1 MLDLLLV
8 PIAVIYL
15 AVVLM
20 LFAYGINFFYLCWLA
35 WHHKNQRDET
45 PALTDLPRVTIQL
58 PIYNELYVA
67 ERLINAAARLDYPA
81 PLLEIQ
87 ALDDSTD
94 ETVEL
99 VRATVE
105 RWRAR
110 GVNIAQLHRE
120 NRAGYKAGALANGLK
135 QARGEF
141 IAFFDADF
149 VPSPD
154 FLKRTLP
161 HFQNPRVAFVQTR
174 WDHLNRDYS
183 FLTQLQALSIDAHFA
198 VEQFSR
204 SHGGY
209 WFNFNGTAGVW
220 RRAALDDAGGWTA
233 DTLTE
238 DLDVSY
244 RAFLR
249 GWDARYLRDVPVSAE
264 LPVNFSAYR
273 RQQHR
278 WARGSLECALKLI
291 PQIWESKISIAQKI
305 QASLHLTGY
314 AVHLL
319 MFALALLYPIAL
331 VLSQRF
337 PGLIS
342 LFGLATIFNATAFA
356 PTLFFTLGQQQLGRD
371 WKRALPSI
379 FFITVLGAGMMVNT
393 LRAALGIFS
402 HSRGAFERTP
412 KFGIENRNEDWTR
425 RRYQL
430 KLDPII
436 YAEIAFALFN
446 LCTALLAIYLG
457 NYLIAIYALLF
468 CGGLGFTAG
477 TTISQGLEVYL
488 NRHRASSPAAN
499 VSAPSLVPT
508 IARVIIPADSLQE
521 E

>member
-8 PIAVIYL
+8 PVAVVYL
-15 AVVLM
+15 AVVVM
-20 LFAYGINFFYLCWLA
+20 LFIYGMNFFYLCYLTWRRL
-35 WHHKNQRDET
+35 NQRDEISV
-45 PALTDLPRVTIQL
+45 LTDLPPVTVQL

-81 PLLEIQ
+81 HLLEIQ
-87 ALDDSTD
+87 VLDDSTD
-94 ETVEL
+94 ETIEI
-99 VRATVE
+99 VRAAVE
-105 RWRAR
+105 RWHAR
-110 GVNIAQLHRE
+110 GVNIAHLHRE
-120 NRAGYKAGALANGLK
+120 NRAGFKAGALADGLK
-135 QARGEF
+135 TARGEF
-141 IAFFDADF
+141 VAFFDADF
-149 VPSPD
+149 VPPPD

-161 HFQNPRVAFVQTR
+161 YFQNPRVAFVQTR

-183 FLTQLQALSIDAHFA
+183 FLTYLQSLSIDAHFA
-198 VEQFSR
+198 VEQFAR

-220 RRAALDDAGGWTA
+220 RRAALQDAGGWTA

-249 GWDARYLRDVPVSAE
+249 GWDAKYLRDVSVSAE
-264 LPVNFSAYR
+264 LPVHFSAYR

-278 WARGSLECALKLI
+278 WARGSLECAIKLI
-291 PQIWESKISIAQKI
+291 PRIWESKISLARKI

-319 MFALALLYPIAL
+319 MFALAILYPIAL

-342 LFGLATIFNATAFA
+342 LFGLATIFNTTALA

-371 WKRALPSI
+371 WRRALPSI
-379 FFITVLGAGMMVNT
+379 LFITVLGAGMMVST
-393 LRAALGIFS
+393 LRAGLGIFS
-402 HSRGAFERTP
+402 NSIGTFERTP
-412 KFGIENRNEDWTR
+412 KFGIKTKAENWTH
-425 RRYQL
+425 RRYQI

-446 LCTALLAIYLG
+446 FSTALLAIYLG
-457 NYLIAIYALLF
+457 NILIAIYALLF
-468 CGGLGFTAG
+468 CSGLVFTAG
-477 TTISQGLEVYL
+477 TSIVQAFEMHW
-488 NRHRASSPAAN
+488 NRNHTTAPAA
-499 VSAPSLVPT
+499 SAS
-508 IARVIIPADSLQE
+508 AQ
-521 E
+521 